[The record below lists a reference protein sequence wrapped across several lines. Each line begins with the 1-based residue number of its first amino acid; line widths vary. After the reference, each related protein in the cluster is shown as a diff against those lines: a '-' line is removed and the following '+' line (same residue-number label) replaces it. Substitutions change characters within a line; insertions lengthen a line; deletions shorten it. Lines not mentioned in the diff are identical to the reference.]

1 MFDGSI
7 LATAAVSAPAVL
19 PKSVRTVLDGFD
31 DLGEKARELLFETC
45 TSPADV
51 TGVSESL

>member
-1 MFDGSI
+1 VFDGSI